1 MARPLP
7 SARHRRPRVNEAGL
21 FKKHLMGDYSLTR
34 SYWLHTMVLGW
45 GVVLVGGY
53 VFHKIGERYPV
64 RYLSMAVLAFQP
76 LALAVWLWS
85 TLGTW
90 VAAMKRLFSG
100 EGWFWAV
107 VAMASLAFGAVAML
121 QEMASLKPM
130 LQAHWAVANGQQ
142 ATSRPFKLTALDGGR
157 VVAFSGGI
165 NEGAAKALDQALT
178 DSPQARMVL
187 LDSPGGWL
195 REGERMAEVV
205 RRRQIHTHV
214 DKGCHSSCTL
224 VLLAGPDRTAGE
236 HAAVGFHRG
245 RGIGEQKDD
254 EATPSG
260 VEAALYLRAGLSPA
274 FVKQILATP
283 NDSIWVPTRQ
293 QLLAGGVL
301 TR

>member
-7 SARHRRPRVNEAGL
+7 PARRRPRVNEPGL
-21 FKKHLMGDYSLTR
+21 FKKHLMGDYSLPR
-34 SYWLHTMVLGW
+34 SYWLHTMLLGW
-45 GVVLVGGY
+45 GMLFLGGY

-64 RYLSMAVLAFQP
+64 KYLSMAVLAFQP
-76 LALAVWLWS
+76 LALGVWLWS

-90 VAAMKRLFSG
+90 VSAMKRLFSG
-100 EGWFWAV
+100 EGWFWALM
-107 VAMASLAFGAVAML
+107 AMGSLAIAAVAML
-121 QEMASLKPM
+121 QEMATMKPM
-130 LQAHWAVANGQQ
+130 LQEHWAVAHGRQ
-142 ATSRPFKLTALDGGR
+142 ATSRPFKLTALEGGR
-157 VVAFSGGI
+157 VVEFSGGI

-254 EATPSG
+254 EAVPSSQ
-260 VEAALYLRAGLSPA
+260 EAALYLRAGLSPA

-283 NDSIWVPTRQ
+283 NDTIWVPTRK
-293 QLLAGGVL
+293 QLLDGGVL